1 MPILI
6 FGVKT
11 LPPSPELRSWFHHEP
26 ERFDLFRAAYLS
38 ELDKNPVSVQF
49 MSDCNLLL
57 KSSNVTLLYA
67 AKDTTQNNATVLLKW
82 LAEKLEQP

>member
-1 MPILI
+1 M
-6 FGVKT
+6 
-11 LPPSPELRSWFHHEP
+11 
-26 ERFDLFRAAYLS
+26 
-38 ELDKNPVSVQF
+38 DKNPVSVQF